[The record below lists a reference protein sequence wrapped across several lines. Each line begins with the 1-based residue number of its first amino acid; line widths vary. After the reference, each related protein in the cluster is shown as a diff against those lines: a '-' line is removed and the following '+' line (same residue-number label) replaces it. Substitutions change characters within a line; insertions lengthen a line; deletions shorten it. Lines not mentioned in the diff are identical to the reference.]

1 MRRSKSTK
9 TSIGLEVWQPK
20 SAPSPYRSQI
30 KAQVPFPPERDVE
43 VEHDLKWIDPT
54 PRRVKGTDPMAK

>member
-1 MRRSKSTK
+1 MKRESKKVSTGHQ
-9 TSIGLEVWQPK
+9 SWEPK
-20 SAPSPYRSQI
+20 SAPSPFRSQI